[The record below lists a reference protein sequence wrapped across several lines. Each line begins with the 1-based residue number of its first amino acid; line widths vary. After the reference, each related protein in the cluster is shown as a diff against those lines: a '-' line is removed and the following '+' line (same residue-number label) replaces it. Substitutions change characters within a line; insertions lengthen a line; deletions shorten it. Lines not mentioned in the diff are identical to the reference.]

1 MLLIDL
7 TVPLE
12 RNLPFSPGRAPF
24 PVRPVKRVVL
34 GKS

>member
-12 RNLPFSPGRAPF
+12 RNPLFSVGRAPF
-24 PVRPVKRVVL
+24 SVRPVKRAVL
-34 GKS
+34 RKS